1 MSQFE
6 YIMVMVS
13 LILALA
19 VAQALRGL
27 SEVVA
32 SAKRH
37 TPHTVW
43 IAYFTLLI
51 IQNWWAYWDYNNVE
65 EWRFT
70 TYLFVLLGPII
81 FFASVYLLVP
91 TTRTSDIDWREHLST
106 VTPWVGGL
114 GVISVAAAVA
124 ANVIYFD
131 SPLLHPYRIFQALFG
146 ALYLAG
152 IFAKNEKVQS
162 AIPYLLLLTLIT
174 SQLVIRSKIG
184 ALIAN

>member
-27 SEVVA
+27 SEVVT
-32 SAKRH
+32 SERRY

-43 IAYFTLLI
+43 VAYFASLI
-51 IQNWWAYWDYNNVE
+51 IQNWWAYWDYNNIE

-70 TYLFVLLGPII
+70 TYLFVLFQPVIV
-81 FFASVYLLVP
+81 FASVYLLVP
-91 TTRTSDIDWREHLST
+91 ATRTSDIDWREHLSR

-114 GVISVAAAVA
+114 GVVTVAISVAA
-124 ANVIYFD
+124 NVVFFD
-131 SPLLHPYRIFQALFG
+131 SSLIHPYRIFQALIG
-146 ALYLAG
+146 VLYLTG
-152 IFAKNEKVQS
+152 IFAKNEKVQG
-162 AIPYLLLLTLIT
+162 AIPYLLLLTLIA
-174 SQLVIRSKIG
+174 SQLVIRSRIG